1 LKCTYF
7 KLHNFS
13 LGLNHYLKSCS
24 KHIKKIS
31 QAKYDRFWKYH
42 IESPRKTIII
52 SSGRFVISSKKRK
65 NVIEK
70 ENCNGRSDAA
80 CYGHLSCQLAVIW
93 EIYILCSPSRHFHIT
108 NFISIRP
115 FLYCL
120 LASLFVNFLHLSN
133 LLNEICVSILSL
145 TVFKILETLLLPIRI
160 YFWCLSNLTE
170 DVYVKGKTQFEAV
183 ICQFFDNFLMIISY
197 GQYRLTI
204 CLVSK
209 WKSLDRLKVIC
220 SESI

>member
-1 LKCTYF
+1 MFKTY
-7 KLHNFS
+7 
-13 LGLNHYLKSCS
+13 
-24 KHIKKIS
+24 KKIS

-133 LLNEICVSILSL
+133 LLNEICVSILFYL
-145 TVFKILETLLLPIRI
+145 WRFLRFLRH
-160 YFWCLSNLTE
+160 Y
-170 DVYVKGKTQFEAV
+170 Y
-183 ICQFFDNFLMIISY
+183 CQFGFIF
-197 GQYRLTI
+197 G
-204 CLVSK
+204 VSA
-209 WKSLDRLKVIC
+209 I
-220 SESI
+220 